1 MSKKKAT
8 YRFNLKQYEI
18 DIKNYILN
26 HKDNLIL
33 QEFLTK
39 SEMVGFY
46 KARLGKKIR
55 KQAEEE
61 YKEFEERIKYWW

>member
-18 DIKNYILN
+18 DVKNYRFN

-33 QEFLTK
+33 QELLTK
-39 SEMVGFY
+39 SEIVGFC

-61 YKEFEERIKYWW
+61 YKEFEEKIKYWW